1 MKILQI
7 HCLIMTKSSGSG
19 NPITNLEKAIN
30 DFLSSGSLKA
40 AVFRA
45 NDIFS
50 FGTKVLAALAFTAFL
65 STTFLHN
72 TTSPHITTRS
82 EPTKNFLPTRHYNI
96 LFQQGV
102 SCEGPG
108 LWSDRRQG
116 LLRQLRQRPSIY

>member
-1 MKILQI
+1 MYVYNCVKQKCNCNVLKILQI
-7 HCLIMTKSSGSG
+7 FFLIMTKSSGSG

-72 TTSPHITTRS
+72 TTTPHITTRS
-82 EPTKNFLPTRHYNI
+82 VLYSGPTSKH
-96 LFQQGV
+96 
-102 SCEGPG
+102 S
-108 LWSDRRQG
+108 
-116 LLRQLRQRPSIY
+116 